1 MAERIV
7 VSDKLG
13 AAGLELLRGIA
24 GYEVS
29 DVAGKGP
36 EALDAVLPDAAAL
49 VVRSETKVTS
59 AIIAQAPKL
68 KVIGRAG
75 MGVDTIDVEAASA
88 KKIAVLTAPGANS
101 NSVAEYTFALLLALC
116 RKVPSAAASLEAGKW
131 DRKGFEG
138 SELRGKTLGLV
149 GLGRIGSIVA
159 SIAGGFGMT
168 VIGTDP
174 VFTPDVATALRVELV
189 PLEEL
194 LKRADIVSLHAKL
207 SPDTKHLL
215 NDARIRAMKKGVLI
229 VNTARGALIDDAA
242 LAQALK
248 DGHVAGAALDVFDPE
263 PLPADSVLRGAPN
276 LLLTPHLA
284 ASAKEAQTR
293 VALEIGE
300 AVKGFLL
307 KGDLSA
313 AVNKKQI
320 ANSQ

>member
-1 MAERIV
+1 VAERIV

-13 AAGLELLRGIA
+13 AAGLDLLRGIT
-24 GYEVS
+24 GFELT

-36 EALDAVLPDAAAL
+36 EALDAVLAEAVAL
-49 VVRSETKVTS
+49 VVRSETKVT
-59 AIIAQAPKL
+59 AAMLAKAPKL
-68 KVIGRAG
+68 RVIGRAG
-75 MGVDTIDVEAASA
+75 MGVDTIDVEAASQR
-88 KKIAVLTAPGANS
+88 KIAVLTAPGANS

-116 RKVPSAAASLEAGKW
+116 RKVPAATASLAAGKW
-131 DRKGFEG
+131 DRKAFEG
-138 SELRGKTLGLV
+138 TELRGKTFGLI

-168 VIGTDP
+168 VIGSDP

-189 PLEEL
+189 GLEEL
-194 LKRADIVSLHAKL
+194 LRRADIISLHAKL
-207 SPDTKHLL
+207 GPDTRHLL
-215 NDARIRAMKKGVLI
+215 NEARIRAMKKGVLI
-229 VNTARGALIDDAA
+229 VNTARGALVDDAA
-242 LAQALK
+242 LVKALQ
-248 DGHVAGAALDVFDPE
+248 DGQVGGAALDVYETE

-276 LLLTPHLA
+276 LLLSPHLA

-313 AVNKKQI
+313 AVNRK
-320 ANSQ
+320 ALG